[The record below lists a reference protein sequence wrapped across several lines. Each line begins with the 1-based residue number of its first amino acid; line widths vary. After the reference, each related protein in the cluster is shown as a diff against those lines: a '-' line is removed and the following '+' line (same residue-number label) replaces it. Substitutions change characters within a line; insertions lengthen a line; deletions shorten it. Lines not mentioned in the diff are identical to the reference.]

1 MSDESSEGIFLSVPV
16 LRKWQVQALEAWLVN
31 FSGIAQVVTGGGKTF
46 FAIACMD
53 RWFKKYPFSNVIIL
67 VPTIALMD
75 QWLTELIE
83 GTVLTRE
90 DIALQGGGWSENYDR
105 KVILMSIDSARTK
118 SSLVE
123 SDNPRFLIVDECH
136 RAGSIENRKGI
147 DIAAQATLGLSAT
160 PERHGDDFFETELIP
175 VLGNVIIRYDYVQA
189 MADEVLSPFELVN
202 VRVRP
207 SQARIETF
215 QSVLTESSNQQIDS
229 GDIVKLVSGR
239 MKQLTAVRLRLDH
252 VTEKA
257 IIFHERITNSNQIH
271 GALSDKGHTASLY
284 NSRVGKH
291 LRAETLFEF
300 RRGVTKTLVTCRA
313 LDEGLNV
320 PDASVGIIVAW
331 TKTTRQRIQRLGRV
345 LRPAKNKTS
354 AVIYTLYSTKEEEKI
369 LQAEAKQLNGVA
381 KISWKE
387 V

>member
-1 MSDESSEGIFLSVPV
+1 
-16 LRKWQVQALEAWLVN
+16 
-31 FSGIAQVVTGGGKTF
+31 
-46 FAIACMD
+46 
-53 RWFKKYPFSNVIIL
+53 
-67 VPTIALMD
+67 
-75 QWLTELIE
+75 
-83 GTVLTRE
+83 
-90 DIALQGGGWSENYDR
+90 
-105 KVILMSIDSARTK
+105 
-118 SSLVE
+118 
-123 SDNPRFLIVDECH
+123 
-136 RAGSIENRKGI
+136 
-147 DIAAQATLGLSAT
+147 
-160 PERHGDDFFETELIP
+160 
-175 VLGNVIIRYDYVQA
+175 
-189 MADEVLSPFELVN
+189 
-202 VRVRP
+202 
-207 SQARIETF
+207 
-215 QSVLTESSNQQIDS
+215 
-229 GDIVKLVSGR
+229 

-257 IIFHERITNSNQIH
+257 IIFHERIANSNQIH
-271 GALSDKGHTASLY
+271 GALSDRGHTASLY

-387 V
+387 A

>member
-1 MSDESSEGIFLSVPV
+1 
-16 LRKWQVQALEAWLVN
+16 
-31 FSGIAQVVTGGGKTF
+31 
-46 FAIACMD
+46 
-53 RWFKKYPFSNVIIL
+53 
-67 VPTIALMD
+67 MD

-215 QSVLTESSNQQIDS
+215 QSVLKESSDQQMDS
-229 GDIVKLVSGR
+229 GDIVKLVTGR
-239 MKQLTAVRLRLDH
+239 MKQLTAVGLRLDH

-257 IIFHERITNSNQIH
+257 IIFHERIANSNQIH

-387 V
+387 A